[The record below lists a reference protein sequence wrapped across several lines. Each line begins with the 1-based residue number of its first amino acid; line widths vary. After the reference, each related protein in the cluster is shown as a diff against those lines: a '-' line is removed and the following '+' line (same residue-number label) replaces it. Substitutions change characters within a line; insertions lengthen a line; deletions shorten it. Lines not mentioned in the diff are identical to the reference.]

1 MRLLLKT
8 FNTKL
13 YLNFNLLTIINY
25 KKEKKKMQDVN
36 RGEQGDG
43 LIVHE
48 QGDVNRGTDLLFIYH
63 LLF

>member
-43 LIVHE
+43 LIVHM
-48 QGDVNRGTDLLFIYH
+48 NRGTDLLFIYH

>member
-43 LIVHE
+43 RLSE
-48 QGDVNRGTDLLFIYH
+48 NKML
-63 LLF
+63 